1 MYLIASNYCLCFKRS
16 GQLDISGKLYNSIKI
31 NKHFLL
37 MFNNTKFPT
46 SVIPLITVLEVL
58 TNAPDKVNE

>member
-1 MYLIASNYCLCFKRS
+1 
-16 GQLDISGKLYNSIKI
+16 
-31 NKHFLL
+31 

-46 SVIPLITVLEVL
+46 SVITLITVLEVL